1 MPDPELSTATRVDPF
16 SRRPPRRRS
25 AKQLGPVLAVAV
37 GGALGGSARYA
48 VGEAL
53 PPDERGIPCA
63 TLTVN
68 VSGAFVLAVLLV
80 LVLDL
85 WPPRRY
91 VRPFVATGFLG
102 AYTTFSSL
110 AVEVDQRL
118 SDGAFRTASLY
129 LALTLVAGLGAAW
142 LGLLLGYSVVRRRA
156 SDRPHRQHH
165 DKLPDQEEEAR

>member
-1 MPDPELSTATRVDPF
+1 MPDPDLSTRTLVDPF
-16 SRRPPRRRS
+16 SRRPPRRRL
-25 AKQLGPVLAVAV
+25 AERLGPVAAVAL

-48 VGEAL
+48 VAEAL
-53 PPDERGIPCA
+53 PHDETGMPWA
-63 TLTVN
+63 TLLVN
-68 VSGAFVLAVLLV
+68 VSGAFVLAALLV

-91 VRPFVATGFLG
+91 VRPFLATGFLG

-118 SDGAFRTASLY
+118 SDGAIGTATSY

-142 LGLLLGYSVVRRRA
+142 FGLLVGHAVVRRNTA
-156 SDRPHRQHH
+156 ERPR
-165 DKLPDQEEEAR
+165 PDPHEENR